1 MSYRLAI
8 FDYDGTLVDSF
19 PWFMRIFD
27 EVADHFGFRRLDR
40 DRLDSLRGLGAR
52 ELVRAFDVP
61 AWKLPL
67 IATHVRKLAK
77 RDRDDI
83 RLFDGV
89 ADMLH
94 ALAAQGTAIAV
105 VTSNSEDNVR
115 HALGP
120 GLAALVRH
128 YECGASLFGKG
139 RKLRNA
145 VKHGGRAPREALVI
159 GDEIRDLE
167 AARAE
172 GLRFGAVGWGYTTLQ
187 ALRAQGPD
195 EVFAAVADIPRAFL
209 S

>member
-1 MSYRLAI
+1 VPYRLAI

-27 EVADHFGFRRLDR
+27 EVADHFGFKRLDR

-67 IATHVRKLAK
+67 IANHVRKLAI

-83 RLFDGV
+83 RLFAGV
-89 ADMLH
+89 PEMMRT
-94 ALAAQGTAIAV
+94 LAAEGAAIAV
-105 VTSNSEDNVR
+105 VTSNHEDNVR
-115 HALGP
+115 HALG
-120 GLAALVRH
+120 LELTALVRT

-139 RKLRNA
+139 RKLRN
-145 VKHGGRAPREALVI
+145 VLKQSGCAPREALVI

-172 GLRFGAVGWGYTTLQ
+172 ALPFGAVGWGYTNLE
-187 ALRAQGPD
+187 ALRVHGAD
-195 EVFAAVADIPRAFL
+195 EVFEAVGDIPRAFL
-209 S
+209 P